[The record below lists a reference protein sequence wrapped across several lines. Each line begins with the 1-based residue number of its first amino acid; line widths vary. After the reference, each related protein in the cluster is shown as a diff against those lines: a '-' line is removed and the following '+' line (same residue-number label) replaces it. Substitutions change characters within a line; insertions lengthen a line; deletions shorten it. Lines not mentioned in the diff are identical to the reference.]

1 MVIAALCMML
11 CAMLLAGCGKS
22 LIITTG
28 FGRGEVFRIGSEG
41 CRISELKVYLL
52 DLQKDELKVYLLDL
66 QKENEKLFGS
76 AIWEGGDSKELQD
89 AVKEQAL
96 SQVTRVKALNQ
107 IAVKRN
113 VMLTELEK
121 REAEEAEHKYYAG
134 LSAAEIKYIGL
145 DEANLQRMFREYAL
159 ADKTWRSL
167 GESAEQ
173 TYDEFFEKT
182 QCDLNTKYWQT
193 VDLKKIDGDLA
204 AAGFS
209 ASYKAVF
216 GAPQQ
221 DDSAQGST
229 QDSTQAAAQEE

>member
-1 MVIAALCMML
+1 MNLKNRKNVIAALCMML

-28 FGRGEVFRIGSEG
+28 FRRGEVFRIGSEG

-52 DLQKDELKVYLLDL
+52 DLQK
-66 QKENEKLFGS
+66 ENERLFGS

-173 TYDEFFEKT
+173 TYNEYFEKT
-182 QCDLNTKYWQT
+182 HCDLNTKYWQT

>member
-1 MVIAALCMML
+1 MNLKNRKMVIAALCMML

-52 DLQKDELKVYLLDL
+52 DLQK
-66 QKENEKLFGS
+66 ENERLFGS

-173 TYDEFFEKT
+173 TFEKT

>member
-1 MVIAALCMML
+1 MNLKNRKMVIAALCMML

-52 DLQKDELKVYLLDL
+52 DLQK
-66 QKENEKLFGS
+66 ENERLFGS

-134 LSAAEIKYIGL
+134 LSAAEIKFSACSVNMPWRIRPGGVW
-145 DEANLQRMFREYAL
+145 ANL
-159 ADKTWRSL
+159 RSRHMTNFSRRR
-167 GESAEQ
+167 SAISIQ
-173 TYDEFFEKT
+173 
-182 QCDLNTKYWQT
+182 NTGR
-193 VDLKKIDGDLA
+193 LSI
-204 AAGFS
+204 
-209 ASYKAVF
+209 
-216 GAPQQ
+216 
-221 DDSAQGST
+221 
-229 QDSTQAAAQEE
+229 